1 MPLFADQPEQIE
13 QARLL
18 TELGAAVLGL
28 AVLARL
34 AGVFRMP
41 TVPLFLL
48 GGLAFGTGGLAP
60 VTYSAEYV
68 RIAGELGVLLLLF
81 TLGLE
86 YTGDELRHQLVA
98 GFPAGVIDLLL
109 NFLPGLAAGLFLG
122 WGPVPAVLLGG
133 VTAISSSGIAAKVMS
148 DFGWTGHPEAKPVM
162 TVLVLEDLA
171 MAAFLPLVVVLA
183 AGESAERATGE
194 VALALAAAAAG
205 LVVAIRFGPVITKV
219 LDHRTDEA
227 FLLSAFGL
235 MVLVAGLA
243 EWAGVSAEVGA
254 FLVGIAVSGGAAH
267 RIRELVIPL
276 RELFTALFFLA
287 FGLSIDPRSLPPV
300 LLPAAALAAV
310 TTATKFAAGW
320 WAARRAGVEG
330 PGRWRAGAVLVARGE
345 FSIIIAGLGAAAE
358 PRLGPLAA
366 AYVLIL
372 AVAGPLLARL
382 AGRLPDSAAEPKI
395 PPGSSPP
402 EATP

>member
-1 MPLFADQPEQIE
+1 MPLFADQADQLN

-34 AGVFRMP
+34 AGVVRLP
-41 TVPLFLL
+41 AVPLFLL
-48 GGLAFGTGGLAP
+48 GGLAFGTGGLTP

-68 RIAGELGVLLLLF
+68 RIAGDLGVLLLLF

-86 YTGDELRHQLVA
+86 YTGQELREQLVA

-109 NFLPGLAAGLFLG
+109 NFLPGCAAGLLLG

-133 VTAISSSGIAAKVMS
+133 VTAISSSGIAAKVLS
-148 DFGWTGHPEAKPVM
+148 DFGWNDRPEAKPVV

-171 MAAFLPLVVVLA
+171 MAAFLPLVVVMT
-183 AGESAERATGE
+183 AGESAGRATAD
-194 VALALAAAAAG
+194 VALALAVAAAG
-205 LVVAIRFGPVITKV
+205 LVVAVRYGGVITRV
-219 LDHRTDEA
+219 LDHRSDEA

-235 MVLVAGLA
+235 MVLAAGLA

-267 RIRELVIPL
+267 RIKTLVIPL
-276 RELFTALFFLA
+276 RELFAALFFLA

-300 LLPAAALAAV
+300 LVPAALLALV
-310 TTATKFAAGW
+310 TTGTKLAAGW

-330 PGRWRAGAVLVARGE
+330 AGRWRAGAVLVARGE
-345 FSIIIAGLGAAAE
+345 FSIIIAGLAAATQ
-358 PRLGPLAA
+358 PGLGPLAA
-366 AYVLIL
+366 AYVLLL
-372 AVAGPLLARL
+372 AALGPVLARL
-382 AGRLPDSAAEPKI
+382 AGRLPDPAADRKI
-395 PPGSSPP
+395 PPDTPP
-402 EATP
+402 TEAVP

>member
-1 MPLFADQPEQIE
+1 MPLFAADDH

-68 RIAGELGVLLLLF
+68 TIAGELGVLLLLF

-86 YTGDELRHQLVA
+86 YTGDELRRQLAA

-109 NFLPGLAAGLFLG
+109 NFTPGVAAALILG

-148 DFGWTGHPEAKPVM
+148 DFGWNNHPEARPVV

-171 MAAFLPLVVVLA
+171 MAAYLPLVIVLA
-183 AGESAERATGE
+183 AGESADRATGE
-194 VALALAAAAAG
+194 VALALGVGAAG
-205 LVVAIRFGPVITKV
+205 LVAAIRFGPAITRV

-235 MVLVAGLA
+235 MVLAAGLA

-254 FLVGIAVSGGAAH
+254 FLVGIAVSGAAAH

-276 RELFTALFFLA
+276 RELFAALFFLA
-287 FGLSIDPRSLPPV
+287 FGLSIDPKSLPPV
-300 LLPAAALAAV
+300 LLPAALLAVV
-310 TTATKFAAGW
+310 TTVTKLASGW

-358 PRLGPLAA
+358 PGLGPLAA

-372 AVAGPLLARL
+372 AVAGPVLARL
-382 AGRLPDSAAEPKI
+382 AGRLPDPAAERKI
-395 PPGSSPP
+395 TPGTPPP
-402 EATP
+402 EATTP